1 MRDQRWGGGLDSSSG
16 RFCPISMAR
25 ARVPAAHFMRLQRVL
40 AEVRGFETGVSASRC
55 VRVLFGEL
63 AMLSRGWNFLSE
75 S

>member
-1 MRDQRWGGGLDSSSG
+1 
-16 RFCPISMAR
+16 MAR

-40 AEVRGFETGVSASRC
+40 AEVRGFERGVSASRC